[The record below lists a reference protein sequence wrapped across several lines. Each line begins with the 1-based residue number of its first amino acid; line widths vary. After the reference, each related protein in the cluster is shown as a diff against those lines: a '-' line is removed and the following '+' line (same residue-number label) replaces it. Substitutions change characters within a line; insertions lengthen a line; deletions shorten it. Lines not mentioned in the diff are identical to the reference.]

1 MIKDIEYAFFSQL
14 SYLNWNKLDKNDF
27 KFYKSYQDK
36 KLIEFL
42 NLKAQVWNKVNYHRP
57 NRGRGFVGSI

>member
-42 NLKAQVWNKVNYHRP
+42 NLESQVWNKIRTPFYDKEKNLEKV
-57 NRGRGFVGSI
+57 